1 MSGSQIVPPDPARV
15 ADDVRRALAEDI
27 GDGDATSALL
37 PAGVRGTMQLSAR
50 EAAVLSGR
58 DWFAGCFRALDPTVS
73 LHWDAADGERVT
85 AGSTLCRIAGDVRA
99 LLGAER
105 SALNFL
111 QTLSATATSTARYV
125 EAVSG
130 TRAVIL
136 DTRKTLPGLRL
147 AQKYAVRCGGARNH
161 RMGLFD
167 AVLIKENHVAAT
179 GGIAAAI
186 AAARRLRPRLLVE
199 VEVESA
205 AELEQA
211 LTAAPDRIM
220 LDDFDLDGITA
231 AVRRVDG
238 CVPLEVS
245 GGVDLSRVRAI
256 AETGVDFISI
266 GALTKHVRAIDLS
279 LRLLPPD

>member
-1 MSGSQIVPPDPARV
+1 MSGSRIAPPDPAWV
-15 ADDVRRALAEDI
+15 ADDVSRALGEDI

-37 PAGVRGTMQLSAR
+37 PVGARGTLQLSVR
-50 EAAVLSGR
+50 EDAVLAGC
-58 DWFAGCFRALDPTVS
+58 DWFAACFRALDPAVS
-73 LHWDAADGERVT
+73 LHWGAADGARVT
-85 AGSTLCRIAGDVRA
+85 AGSRLCRIAGDVRA

-125 EAVSG
+125 EAVAG

-136 DTRKTLPGLRL
+136 DTRKTLPGLRQ

-167 AVLIKENHVAAT
+167 AVLIKENHIAAA

-186 AAARRLRPRLLVE
+186 VAARQLWPRLPVE
-199 VEVESA
+199 VEVENA
-205 AELEQA
+205 GELEQA
-211 LTAAPDRIM
+211 LAAAPDRIM

-231 AVRRVDG
+231 AVRRVAG
-238 CVPLEVS
+238 RVPLEVS
-245 GGVDLSRVRAI
+245 GGVDLTVVRSI

>member
-1 MSGSQIVPPDPARV
+1 MSASRIAPPDPASV
-15 ADDVRRALAEDI
+15 ADDVSRALAEDI
-27 GDGDATSALL
+27 GDDDATSALL
-37 PAGVRGTMQLSAR
+37 PAGVRSTMQLSVR
-50 EAAVLSGR
+50 EAAVLAGR
-58 DWFAGCFRALDPTVS
+58 DWFAGCFRALDPAVS
-73 LHWDAADGERVT
+73 LHWSAADGERVT
-85 AGSTLCRIAGDVRA
+85 AGSMLCRVTGDVRA

-111 QTLSATATSTARYV
+111 QTLSATATRTARYV
-125 EAVSG
+125 EAVAG

-136 DTRKTLPGLRL
+136 DTRKTLPGLRQ
-147 AQKYAVRCGGARNH
+147 AQKYAVRCGGACNH

-167 AVLIKENHVAAT
+167 AVLIKENHIVAA

-186 AAARRLRPRLLVE
+186 TAARRLRPGLPVE
-199 VEVESA
+199 VEVESD

-211 LTAAPDRIM
+211 LAAAPDRIM
-220 LDDFDLDGITA
+220 LDDFDLDGIAA
-231 AVRRVDG
+231 AVRRVAG
-238 CVPLEVS
+238 RVPLEVS
-245 GGVDLSRVRAI
+245 GGVDLARVRGI

>member
-1 MSGSQIVPPDPARV
+1 MSASRIAPPDPASV
-15 ADDVRRALAEDI
+15 ADDVSRALAEDI
-27 GDGDATSALL
+27 GDDDATSALL
-37 PAGVRGTMQLSAR
+37 PAGVRSTMQLSVR
-50 EAAVLSGR
+50 EAAVLAGR
-58 DWFAGCFRALDPTVS
+58 DWFAGCFRALDPAVS
-73 LHWDAADGERVT
+73 LHWSAADGERVT
-85 AGSTLCRIAGDVRA
+85 AGSMLCRVTGDVRA

-111 QTLSATATSTARYV
+111 QTLSATATRTARYV
-125 EAVSG
+125 EAVAG

-136 DTRKTLPGLRL
+136 DTRKTLPGLRQ
-147 AQKYAVRCGGARNH
+147 AQKYAVRCGGACNH

-167 AVLIKENHVAAT
+167 AVLIKENHIVAA

-186 AAARRLRPRLLVE
+186 TAARRLRPGLPVE
-199 VEVESA
+199 VEVESD

-211 LTAAPDRIM
+211 LAAAPDRIM
-220 LDDFDLDGITA
+220 LDDFDLDGIAA
-231 AVRRVDG
+231 AVRRVAG
-238 CVPLEVS
+238 RVPLEAS
-245 GGVDLSRVRAI
+245 GGVDLARVRGI

>member
-1 MSGSQIVPPDPARV
+1 MSASRIAPPDPAWV
-15 ADDVRRALAEDI
+15 ADDVSRALAEDI
-27 GDGDATSALL
+27 GDDDATSALL
-37 PAGVRGTMQLSAR
+37 PAGVRSTMQLSVR
-50 EAAVLSGR
+50 EAAVLAGR
-58 DWFAGCFRALDPTVS
+58 DWFAGCFRALDPAVS
-73 LHWDAADGERVT
+73 LHWSAADGERVT
-85 AGSTLCRIAGDVRA
+85 AGSMLCRVTGDVRA

-111 QTLSATATSTARYV
+111 QTLSATATRTARYV
-125 EAVSG
+125 EAVAG

-136 DTRKTLPGLRL
+136 DTRKTLPGLRQ
-147 AQKYAVRCGGARNH
+147 AQKYAVRCGGACNH

-167 AVLIKENHVAAT
+167 AVLIKENHIVAA

-186 AAARRLRPRLLVE
+186 TAARRLRPGLPVE
-199 VEVESA
+199 VEVESD

-211 LTAAPDRIM
+211 LAAAPDRIM
-220 LDDFDLDGITA
+220 LDDFDLDGIAA
-231 AVRRVDG
+231 AVRRVAG
-238 CVPLEVS
+238 RVPLEAS
-245 GGVDLSRVRAI
+245 GGVDLARVRGI